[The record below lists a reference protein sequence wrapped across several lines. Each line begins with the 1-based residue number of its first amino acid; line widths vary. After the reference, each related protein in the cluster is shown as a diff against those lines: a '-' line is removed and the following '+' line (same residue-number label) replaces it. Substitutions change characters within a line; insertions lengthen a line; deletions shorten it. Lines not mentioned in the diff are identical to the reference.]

1 MELSFFDFHSDT
13 ASELFRQKKSLA
25 SNDLHVSLE
34 NASVYK
40 RYGQVF
46 AVFTSSR
53 LNDEEGWQAFLKI
66 SDFFRTE
73 LADHG
78 DRIGFATDAG
88 DLDRLWNSDRY
99 AAFLAVEDARLLAK
113 DPERLQTLYSRGVR
127 FLTLTWA
134 GETCIGGSWDTQSG
148 LTDFG
153 KRVVADCFRYGIVPD
168 ISHAS
173 EKTIDDALTLAFD
186 ARKPIIATHS
196 NAHAVYGHNRN
207 LRDRH
212 FESIRD
218 LGGVVGMNMYRSHL
232 SDHAVSPATPET
244 VFSHIDHF
252 MSLGGE
258 NTVVFGSDF
267 DGATF
272 PDALKNLASIAD
284 IAEVLL
290 RHNYSEGLIRKIFW
304 ENAVAFLRRTL
315 PETNL

>member
-1 MELSFFDFHSDT
+1 MKLSFFDFHSDT
-13 ASELFRQKKSLA
+13 ASELYHGKKSLL

-34 NASVYK
+34 NASVYE
-40 RYGQVF
+40 RYAQVF
-46 AVFTSSR
+46 AVFTSAR
-53 LNDEEGWQAFLKI
+53 LSDEEGWQAFLKI
-66 SDFFRTE
+66 SDFFRKE
-73 LADHG
+73 LANHS
-78 DRIGFATDAG
+78 DRIGSATHAG
-88 DLDRLWNSDRY
+88 DLDRLWRNGRC
-99 AAFLAVEDARLLAK
+99 AAFLAVEDARLLANDQK
-113 DPERLQTLYSRGVR
+113 RLSTLYDLGVR

-153 KRVVADCFRYGIVPD
+153 KQVVADCFRYGIVPD

-173 EKTIDDALTLAFD
+173 EETIDDALALAFD
-186 ARKPIIATHS
+186 AGKSIIATHS

-212 FESIRD
+212 FASIRD

-232 SDHAVSPATPET
+232 SDHAVSPATLET

-290 RHNYSEGLIRKIFW
+290 RHNYPEALIRKIFW
-304 ENAVAFLRRTL
+304 ENAVAFLHRTL